1 MISSVTNEF
10 TRNSTAFAST
20 ANSSSGGFDAA
31 LQAEQTRKAQEAAV
45 NKDLED
51 IREKGFRAWAKDVS
65 MEVLK
70 EKLRKKLEAQLGE
83 DKIDPDK
90 LAAIIEQMLEKE
102 MEQATSTSLA
112 GAEGSANSAN
122 SVSGV
127 NGQGN
132 IFPQGMLVADAQG
145 GASGTDKDDGVGFF
159 LPSMM

>member
-83 DKIDPDK
+83 DQIDPDK

-102 MEQATSTSLA
+102 MEQATTASLA
-112 GAEGSANSAN
+112 GAEDSANSP
-122 SVSGV
+122 SGM

-145 GASGTDKDDGVGFF
+145 GTSGTDKDDGVGFF